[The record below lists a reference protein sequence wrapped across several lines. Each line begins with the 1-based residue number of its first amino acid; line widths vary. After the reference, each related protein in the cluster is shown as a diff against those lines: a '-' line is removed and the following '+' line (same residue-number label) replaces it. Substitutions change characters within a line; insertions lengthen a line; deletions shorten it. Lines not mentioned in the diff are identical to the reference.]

1 MGAALVRL
9 AAQHRLFPLDV
20 EAPTLM
26 HKVAPSS
33 IQPLSLIHQLHLKIL
48 SWYWLSKLLS
58 LWGLAKKLGP
68 QSEATSWLF
77 LYAPLEWP
85 HETPFDSPPSLHSVM
100 MVDVTPW
107 LLSYIKMAFSGHD
120 NGASII
126 FLVVVIVADR
136 TCWFETPS
144 RGDSS
149 KRDHRWTTESCRC
162 LYYSSI
168 PRFLYL

>member
-1 MGAALVRL
+1 MGTALVRL
-9 AAQHRLFPLDV
+9 AAQHPLFPLDV

-26 HKVAPSS
+26 HKVAPSW

-48 SWYWLSKLLS
+48 SWYWLSKFLS

-68 QSEATSWLF
+68 QSEAKSWLF

-107 LLSYIKMAFSGHD
+107 LLSYIKMLWLFLAMITALPSSFSSSSSLLTEHV
-120 NGASII
+120 NSRRH
-126 FLVVVIVADR
+126 LE
-136 TCWFETPS
+136 ETPI
-144 RGDSS
+144 
-149 KRDHRWTTESCRC
+149 KRPSAGPPRAVDVST
-162 LYYSSI
+162 I